1 MSRRRLE
8 RLLNLTMCLMAT
20 SRFLTVSQIGEMV
33 DGYEPGES
41 EEAREAFRRM
51 FERDKQSLREIGIPV
66 ETGSDSAFSDEL
78 GYRIPRGD
86 YALGEI
92 PLDPDEFAAL
102 ALAASLWSS
111 EALAAPAAS
120 ALRKLAAAGAP
131 VRPAALRGPDPLA
144 VSSGPAAGFDAA
156 DGLGGLGSTDG
167 FAGFEPRV
175 DATEPAFEAVL
186 AAVQAR
192 REVRFPY
199 RRPGQ
204 TEDTERHLQ
213 PWGVLSWRG
222 RWYLVGHDLNRQASR
237 VFRLS
242 RVTGP
247 VRAVGPAEAFTVP
260 PEVDLRAMVSATE
273 PTEPSRT
280 ALLWV
285 RRGCGHALR
294 RHGRPAGPAR
304 AAAAERVGRLPGGD
318 LLEVEF
324 SDLERFARW
333 AVGYGPDVV
342 VLEPADLRG
351 EVVRRLRA
359 TVAATALPTPAA
371 SPVARAAA
379 VGTGPR

>member
-1 MSRRRLE
+1 
-8 RLLNLTMCLMAT
+8 MCLMAT
-20 SRFLTVSQIGEMV
+20 SRFLSVSQIGAMV
-33 DGYEPGES
+33 EGYEPGES

-51 FERDKQSLREIGIPV
+51 FERDKQYLRELGIPV

-92 PLDPDEFAAL
+92 SLEQDEFAAL
-102 ALAASLWSS
+102 ALAASLWSN
-111 EALAAPAAS
+111 ETLAAPAAS

-131 VRPAALRGPDPLA
+131 VRPVALGGPDPLA
-144 VSSGPAAGFDAA
+144 ASSSSGGGFGGFD
-156 DGLGGLGSTDG
+156 
-167 FAGFEPRV
+167 GFEPRV
-175 DATEPAFEAVL
+175 DATEPAFEAAL
-186 AAVQAR
+186 AAVQSR

-222 RWYLVGHDLNRQASR
+222 RWYLVGHDLHRGASR

-247 VRAVGPAEAFTVP
+247 VRAVGPTGAFTVP
-260 PEVDLRAMVSATE
+260 PDVDLRAMVSSTE
-273 PTEPSRT
+273 PAEPTRT
-280 ALLWV
+280 AVLRV

-294 RHGRPAGPAR
+294 RHARPVDPGRPGQPADAGRLGRPA
-304 AAAAERVGRLPGGD
+304 AAAAPGESAQAPSGGHPDCD
-318 LLEVEF
+318 LLRVDF

-333 AVGYGPDVV
+333 VVGYGPDVT
-342 VLEPADLRG
+342 VLEPPDLRR

-359 TVAATALPTPAA
+359 TLLATAPGEALAG
-371 SPVARAAA
+371 SR
-379 VGTGPR
+379 PR

>member
-33 DGYEPGES
+33 EGYEPGES
-41 EEAREAFRRM
+41 EDSQEAFRRM
-51 FERDKQSLREIGIPV
+51 FERDKQYLRELGIPV
-66 ETGSDSAFSDEL
+66 EVGSDSAFSDEQ

-92 PLDPDEFAAL
+92 ALDPDEFAVL
-102 ALAASLWSS
+102 ALAASLWST
-111 EALAAPAAS
+111 ETLAAPAAS

-131 VRPAALRGPDPLA
+131 VRPVALGGPDPLV
-144 VSSGPAAGFDAA
+144 VSSGAEGFD
-156 DGLGGLGSTDG
+156 
-167 FAGFEPRV
+167 GFEPRV
-175 DATEPAFEAVL
+175 DATEPAFEAAL
-186 AAVQAR
+186 AAVQAG
-192 REVRFPY
+192 REVCFPY

-204 TEDTERHLQ
+204 TEDTERHVQ

-222 RWYLVGHDLNRQASR
+222 RWYLVGHDLRREAPR

-247 VRAVGPAEAFTVP
+247 VREVGPAGAFTVP
-260 PEVDLRAMVSATE
+260 PDVDLRAMISATE
-273 PTEPSRT
+273 PAEARVT
-280 ALLWV
+280 AVLWV

-294 RHGRPAGPAR
+294 RWARPVADPGRFAS
-304 AAAAERVGRLPGGD
+304 AAPTTTASATTPGRSGDGD
-318 LLEVEF
+318 LLEVDF

-333 AVGYGPDVV
+333 VVGYGPDVT
-342 VLEPADLRG
+342 VLEPADLRQ

-359 TVAATALPTPAA
+359 TVAATAPGAA
-371 SPVARAAA
+371 VRSGQPARAGHGGALA
-379 VGTGPR
+379 GSGPR